1 MTDNKIIEQM
11 RQLLRIASDRGASI
25 NERELAQR
33 RAERLMVRH
42 RIETLPEGDA
52 RARDEDVTSIKVE
65 IKGSS
70 SSMARAVV
78 DGLATLAR
86 ALSCFC
92 SRRTYRRHIV
102 ATIVGTR
109 SDLAYATEFYN
120 AALVSYPSM
129 LKARLRTA
137 DFYSQSER
145 RRFRRSYVM
154 GFFQG
159 IAERIEIAT
168 HEEMTSTGQELVLA
182 SRYQRAEA
190 KACEGRN
197 MRYARD
203 LNDRPRRRGGRPA
216 RRIRL
221 RHRLD
226 GRSPRRPARWYRRVL
241 TTIPKVTPPM
251 NRVARPLVG
260 LLILIAL
267 IVLSVM
273 SGGSAARTSNAAAN
287 TPAPPVLTGWV
298 GADSRLQW
306 SLSWTPEPGGGL
318 VDVASD
324 SEDVYPGVTCRTD
337 AGREITLQGT
347 QDDVNRVS
355 VRIPA
360 GVARCDAYMGGRP
373 ASRTRRM
380 FNNVTVGGRAV
391 VGVIDRSDSREA

>member
-1 MTDNKIIEQM
+1 MTDSKIIEPI

-92 SRRTYRRHIV
+92 SWRTYRRHIV

-109 SDLAYATEFYN
+109 SDLAYVTEFYN
-120 AALVSYPSM
+120 AAVTSYPSM
-129 LKARLRTA
+129 LKDRLRTA

-182 SRYQRAEA
+182 CRYQRAEA
-190 KACEGRN
+190 KACEGR

-203 LNDRPRRRGGRPA
+203 LMIDRDGEAGGQRDGYA
-216 RRIRL
+216 SGIGWMGE
-221 RHRLD
+221 RLD
-226 GRSPRRPARWYRRVL
+226 GPRVG
-241 TTIPKVTPPM
+241 IV
-251 NRVARPLVG
+251 RPLIG
-260 LLILIAL
+260 LLILITLVAL
-267 IVLSVM
+267 FVM
-273 SGGSAARTSNAAAN
+273 SGGSAARTSNAAADA
-287 TPAPPVLTGWV
+287 PAPPVLTGWV

-347 QDDVNRVS
+347 QEDVNRVS

-360 GVARCDAYMGGRP
+360 RVARCDAYMGGRP

-391 VGVIDRSDSREA
+391 VGVIDRSDPREA

>member
-1 MTDNKIIEQM
+1 MGGATAQPTVTICTRKGKGPMTDSKIIEQI

-92 SRRTYRRHIV
+92 SWRTYRRHIV
-102 ATIVGTR
+102 ATIVGAR

-120 AALVSYPSM
+120 AAVVSYPSM
-129 LKARLRTA
+129 LKTRLRTA

-197 MRYARD
+197 IRYARD
-203 LNDRPRRRGGRPA
+203 LMIDRDGEAGGQRDGYA
-216 RRIRL
+216 SGIGWMGE
-221 RHRLD
+221 RLD
-226 GRSPRRPARWYRRVL
+226 GPR
-241 TTIPKVTPPM
+241 
-251 NRVARPLVG
+251 VG
-260 LLILIAL
+260 IA
-267 IVLSVM
+267 
-273 SGGSAARTSNAAAN
+273 
-287 TPAPPVLTGWV
+287 
-298 GADSRLQW
+298 
-306 SLSWTPEPGGGL
+306 
-318 VDVASD
+318 AS
-324 SEDVYPGVTCRTD
+324 
-337 AGREITLQGT
+337 
-347 QDDVNRVS
+347 
-355 VRIPA
+355 
-360 GVARCDAYMGGRP
+360 
-373 ASRTRRM
+373 
-380 FNNVTVGGRAV
+380 
-391 VGVIDRSDSREA
+391 

>member
-1 MTDNKIIEQM
+1 MTDSKIIEQI

-70 SSMARAVV
+70 SSMARAIV

-92 SRRTYRRHIV
+92 SWRTYRRHIV

-109 SDLAYATEFYN
+109 SDLAYVTEFYN
-120 AALVSYPSM
+120 AAVVSYPSM

-203 LNDRPRRRGGRPA
+203 LMIDRDGEAGGQRDGYA
-216 RRIRL
+216 SGIGWMGE
-221 RHRLD
+221 RLD
-226 GRSPRRPARWYRRVL
+226 GPR
-241 TTIPKVTPPM
+241 
-251 NRVARPLVG
+251 VG
-260 LLILIAL
+260 IA
-267 IVLSVM
+267 
-273 SGGSAARTSNAAAN
+273 
-287 TPAPPVLTGWV
+287 
-298 GADSRLQW
+298 
-306 SLSWTPEPGGGL
+306 
-318 VDVASD
+318 AS
-324 SEDVYPGVTCRTD
+324 
-337 AGREITLQGT
+337 
-347 QDDVNRVS
+347 
-355 VRIPA
+355 
-360 GVARCDAYMGGRP
+360 
-373 ASRTRRM
+373 
-380 FNNVTVGGRAV
+380 
-391 VGVIDRSDSREA
+391 

>member
-1 MTDNKIIEQM
+1 MTDDKIINQI

-33 RAERLMVRH
+33 RAERLMVRY
-42 RIETLPEGDA
+42 RIESLPEGDA
-52 RARDEDVTSIKVE
+52 RARDEDMTSIQVE
-65 IKGSS
+65 ITGSS

-92 SRRTYRRHIV
+92 SWRTYRRHIV

-109 SDLAYATEFYN
+109 SDLAYVTEFYN
-120 AALVSYPSM
+120 AAIVSYPSM
-129 LKARLRTA
+129 LKDRLRTA

-168 HEEMTSTGQELVLA
+168 REEMTSTGQELVLA

-190 KACEGRN
+190 KACEGR
-197 MRYARD
+197 
-203 LNDRPRRRGGRPA
+203 RGGRTA

-221 RHRLD
+221 RHRMD
-226 GRSPRRPARWYRRVL
+226 GRAPRRPARGYRRVL
-241 TTIPKVTPPM
+241 TTTPKGTPPM

-267 IVLSVM
+267 VVM
-273 SGGSAARTSNAAAN
+273 SGGSAARVADAAAN

-318 VDVASD
+318 VDVTSD

-347 QDDVNRVS
+347 QEAVNRVS

-391 VGVIDRSDSREA
+391 VGVIDRSDPREA